1 MAQVDPQIQVMEA
14 VVEMLLLLLP
24 LLLLAE
30 QVVLA

>member
-30 QVVLA
+30 QVDLA